1 MTTIE
6 LKKKLIKKIN
16 SLENSMLLE
25 EMSRLAGIEDQE
37 TSVYH
42 LSEEQK
48 NAVEQAQAQYLK
60 GEFLNNKEANN
71 EIDEWLKANSLGLSG
86 TKR

>member
-6 LKKKLIKKIN
+6 LKKKLIRKIN

-25 EMSRLAGIEDQE
+25 EMSRLAGIEDEE
-37 TSVYH
+37 TTIYS

-48 NAVEQAQAQYLK
+48 ESVEQAQSQYIK
-60 GEFLNNKEANN
+60 GEFLSNKDANK
-71 EIDEWLKANSLGLSG
+71 EIDEWIGE
-86 TKR
+86 

>member
-6 LKKKLIKKIN
+6 LKKKLIRKIN
-16 SLENSMLLE
+16 TLENSMLLE
-25 EMSRLAGIEDQE
+25 EMSRLAGIEDDE
-37 TSVYH
+37 TNVYF

-60 GEFLNNKEANN
+60 GEFLTNIDANK
-71 EIDEWLKANSLGLSG
+71 EIDEWLGE
-86 TKR
+86 